1 MLLMIHPCVF
11 KINTHGCINTK
22 ANYYLDLIQKDCY
35 GYLLILAFGKMKS
48 VESGMHDTLRIAEGD
63 QMMKDSSY
71 REGVNAEKN
80 KLTRQSSI

>member
-1 MLLMIHPCVF
+1 
-11 KINTHGCINTK
+11 
-22 ANYYLDLIQKDCY
+22 
-35 GYLLILAFGKMKS
+35 MKS